1 MPTILIVEDEEDLRL
16 LMRLSLSREPY
27 TFLEA
32 ATGADAAEL
41 WSSADLILLDLR
53 LPDTDGLDLL
63 RELGTTKAPII
74 AVSAYSA
81 DQLGRAAMEA
91 GCVDYLTKPFTA
103 SELVETVRAFMPP
116 AS

>member
-63 RELGTTKAPII
+63 RELGTHQGSDNRGVGLFGGPAWPRSHGGRLCGLPHQ
-74 AVSAYSA
+74 AV
-81 DQLGRAAMEA
+81 QG
-91 GCVDYLTKPFTA
+91 
-103 SELVETVRAFMPP
+103 VRAR
-116 AS
+116 

>member
-1 MPTILIVEDEEDLRL
+1 MATILIVEDEEDLRL
-16 LMRLSLSREPY
+16 LLRLTLSREPY

-32 ATGADAAEL
+32 ATGAEAAKL

-53 LPDTDGLDLL
+53 LPDTDGLDLV
-63 RELGTTKAPII
+63 RRLGTTNAPII

-81 DQLGRAAMEA
+81 DQLGAEAMEA

-103 SELVETVRAFMPP
+103 SELLDAVRAVLPV

>member
-53 LPDTDGLDLL
+53 LPDTDGLNLL

>member
-81 DQLGRAAMEA
+81 DQLGRGSHGSRLCGLPHQAVQ
-91 GCVDYLTKPFTA
+91 G
-103 SELVETVRAFMPP
+103 VRAR
-116 AS
+116 

>member
-32 ATGADAAEL
+32 ATGAEAAEL
-41 WSSADLILLDLR
+41 WSKADLILLDLR

-63 RELGTTKAPII
+63 RELTAPPRLRSSRCRPIRRT
-74 AVSAYSA
+74 S
-81 DQLGRAAMEA
+81 
-91 GCVDYLTKPFTA
+91 
-103 SELVETVRAFMPP
+103 LVA
-116 AS
+116 

>member
-32 ATGADAAEL
+32 ATGAEAAEL

-81 DQLGRAAMEA
+81 DQLGLEAMEA
-91 GCVDYLTKPFTA
+91 GCVDYLTRPFTA